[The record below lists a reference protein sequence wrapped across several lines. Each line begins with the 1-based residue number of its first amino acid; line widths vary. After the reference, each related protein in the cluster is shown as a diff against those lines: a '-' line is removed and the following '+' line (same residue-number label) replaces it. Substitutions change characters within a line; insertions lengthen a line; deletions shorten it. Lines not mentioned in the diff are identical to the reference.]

1 MIFFTLPRFLPL
13 YQKHFLYLWNLNCK
27 EMKISSEDI
36 YVSPVIVFHEFE
48 PEGVLCGSTEGVEE
62 GDGPP
67 WDTNYLGAPL
77 Y

>member
-1 MIFFTLPRFLPL
+1 
-13 YQKHFLYLWNLNCK
+13 
-27 EMKISSEDI
+27 MKILSEDI